1 MSEVEYIK
9 NMANLL
15 RQDVLIMTTKA
26 GSGHATSCLSS
37 ADIISSLFFYE
48 MRFSPSNPNNQDND
62 EFVLSKGHAAPIL
75 YSALYHSGCIS
86 ADLLKLRKL
95 ESPLEGHPVPSTLG
109 WIKVATGS
117 LGQGLSVGL
126 GMALGS

>member
-37 ADIISSLFFYE
+37 ADIISSLFTW
-48 MRFSPSNPNNQDND
+48 
-62 EFVLSKGHAAPIL
+62 EFNTSRRKKGNVI
-75 YSALYHSGCIS
+75 
-86 ADLLKLRKL
+86 
-95 ESPLEGHPVPSTLG
+95 
-109 WIKVATGS
+109 
-117 LGQGLSVGL
+117 
-126 GMALGS
+126 